1 MGWINIQRILGLEA
15 TIIGRAAGAPDRVQ
29 RASSSGG
36 VGHIMI
42 GVGF

>member
-1 MGWINIQRILGLEA
+1 MGWINIQRILALEA

-29 RASSSGG
+29 RASSSG